1 VIPVVRLFE
10 QARASVNDRLLQL
23 NEDDVR
29 RLRGL
34 TIGGRIKW
42 VLEYLESNYPGGYS
56 IHKVAIRSGVITP
69 QGLWAIVRDETK
81 NPSAKVI
88 AALADE
94 LGVPL
99 RFLLIGEVPAQEA
112 ANIAWMSSLPAHL
125 REFVSE
131 QKHLPYL
138 RAACEVAHAAS
149 IQDLPPEAL
158 RQFVEL
164 WMAVSQRADDLAGG
178 GKDGKD

>member
-1 VIPVVRLFE
+1 MIPVVRLFE
-10 QARASVNDRLLQL
+10 QARGTINDRLLRL
-23 NEDDVR
+23 SELERR
-29 RLRGL
+29 RLKAL

-42 VLEYLESNYPGGYS
+42 VLEYLEKNYPGGYS
-56 IHKVAIRSGVITP
+56 IHKVALRTGVITP
-69 QGLWAIVRDETK
+69 QGLWAIVCNETK
-81 NPSAKVI
+81 NPSARVI

-99 RFLLIGEVPAQEA
+99 RFLLIGEVPTQEA
-112 ANIAWMSSLPAHL
+112 VSMAWMASLPPHL

-131 QKHLPYL
+131 QKALPYL

-149 IQDLPPEAL
+149 IQDLPPDAL

-164 WMAVSQRADDLAGG
+164 WMMVSQRVDDGSG
-178 GKDGKD
+178 SGEDSKS

>member
-1 VIPVVRLFE
+1 MVRLFE
-10 QARASVNDRLLQL
+10 QARATVNDRLLRL
-23 NEDDVR
+23 NEEEVNE
-29 RLRGL
+29 LKSL

-42 VLEYLESNYPGGYS
+42 LLAYLEANYPGGYS
-56 IHKVAIRSGVITP
+56 IHKVALRTGVITP

-99 RFLLIGEVPAQEA
+99 RFLLIGEVPVQEA
-112 ANIAWMSSLPAHL
+112 ANIAWMSSLPEDLQA
-125 REFVSE
+125 FVSE

-149 IQDLPPEAL
+149 VQDLPPEAL
-158 RQFVEL
+158 RQFIEL
-164 WMAVSQRADDLAGG
+164 WMAVSQRADNLTDR
-178 GKDGKD
+178 DDSND

>member
-1 VIPVVRLFE
+1 MVRLFE
-10 QARASVNDRLLQL
+10 QARATVNDRLLRL
-23 NEDDVR
+23 SEEEVNE
-29 RLRGL
+29 LKGL

-42 VLEYLESNYPGGYS
+42 LLTYLEANYPGGYS
-56 IHKVAIRSGVITP
+56 IHKVALRTGVITP
-69 QGLWAIVRDETK
+69 QGLWAIIRDETK

-99 RFLLIGEVPAQEA
+99 RFLLIGEVPVQEA
-112 ANIAWMSSLPAHL
+112 ANIAWMASLPEDLQA
-125 REFVSE
+125 FVSE

-149 IQDLPPEAL
+149 VQDLPPEAL
-158 RQFVEL
+158 RQFIEL
-164 WMAVSQRADDLAGG
+164 WMAVSQRADNLA
-178 GKDGKD
+178 DRDDSND